1 MIECVTL
8 ESEQGRETDSGV
20 WLKVGSRWKTG
31 LSLAGRE
38 REMKKDLQGE
48 NKNEEE
54 MMLMRKRLIAEAED
68 AS

>member
-1 MIECVTL
+1 
-8 ESEQGRETDSGV
+8 
-20 WLKVGSRWKTG
+20 
-31 LSLAGRE
+31 
-38 REMKKDLQGE
+38 MKKDLQGE